1 MLRRIVCISVLAGLT
16 SFVSLAAAAQ
26 EMVHALAGTV
36 SSIDATA
43 KTITVKTDDGSEIL
57 FNDLIDSKTPIEFD
71 PNIRRDATAASEF
84 KSSGVRVIVYYFG
97 YGSIRTVVALRSL
110 GAGPFTLNSGTV
122 VNFSKGDRTLSIK
135 DNSGVI
141 KTFNINSDLVVEAST
156 GASEKTKFQP
166 AKGDPVRVTAIM
178 VNGSATALFIN
189 TLVAN

>member
-1 MLRRIVCISVLAGLT
+1 MLRRIVCISVLVGLT
-16 SFVSLAAAAQ
+16 SFVSLAAVAQ
-26 EMVHALAGTV
+26 EVVHALAGTV
-36 SSIDATA
+36 SSIDAAA

-97 YGSIRTVVALRSL
+97 YGSIRTAVALRSL
-110 GAGPFTLNSGTV
+110 GTGPFTLASGTV
-122 VNFSKGDRTLSIK
+122 VNFSNGGRTLSIK

-141 KTFNINSDLVVEAST
+141 KTFNISSDLVVETTT
-156 GASEKTKFQP
+156 GAGVKTKFQP
-166 AKGDPVRVTAIM
+166 ATGDPVRGTATM
-178 VNGSATALFIN
+178 VNWSATALFIN